1 MLNLIFNFLR
11 FNRLFYPVFLSFYP
25 KEYYDKK
32 KKQNSAA
39 QDIPA
44 SIPQL
49 KWLTKIKAAFFQWI
63 FFHRIITDAIHFQGI
78 VALREIV
85 RQNQLIATLFF
96 DYDTLDLLRFLI
108 SLQSISICFVRAE
121 NRLRKF
127 DFDRIFFI
135 VVSERYDLW
144 CSIIP
149 QPVCDPNLPCIA
161 LRSGCFFQEQCVQ
174 LPISIICSALKS
186 KTNGLIQPFFPLLP
200 YLSCIL
206 WAKYKKFASRS
217 ARKCP
222 QPIP

>member
-11 FNRLFYPVFLSFYP
+11 FNRLFYAVFLSFYP

-49 KWLTKIKAAFFQWI
+49 KWLTKNQGCFLSMD

-127 DFDRIFFI
+127 DFDRIFSLSYRNDMTSGATSSTSQFVI
-135 VVSERYDLW
+135 RICL
-144 CSIIP
+144 
-149 QPVCDPNLPCIA
+149 CIA

-174 LPISIICSALKS
+174 FPKSA
-186 KTNGLIQPFFPLLP
+186 
-200 YLSCIL
+200 
-206 WAKYKKFASRS
+206 
-217 ARKCP
+217 
-222 QPIP
+222 